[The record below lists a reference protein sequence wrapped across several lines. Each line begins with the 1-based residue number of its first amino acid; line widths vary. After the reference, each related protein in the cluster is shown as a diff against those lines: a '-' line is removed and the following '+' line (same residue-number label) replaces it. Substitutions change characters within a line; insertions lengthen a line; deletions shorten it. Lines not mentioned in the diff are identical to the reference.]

1 MRIKWST
8 GIVIAIAA
16 FITFIMVMVVT
27 MVSDNAYNHDL
38 VTDNYYQKELK
49 YQDNIDATKNLHKL
63 EYPLV
68 IQKVSDGMEV
78 VFPKDLTPEK
88 IKGKV
93 FLYRPSNRALD
104 SEIEINTNQ
113 HSLVISDEALV
124 SGRWDIVIDF
134 TYNNQKYFYK
144 EQIIY

>member
-68 IQKVSDGMEV
+68 IQKVSDGVEV

-88 IKGKV
+88 IKGKI
-93 FLYRPSNRALD
+93 FLYRPSNKALD

>member
-63 EYPLV
+63 AYPLV
-68 IQKVSDGMEV
+68 IQKVSDGVEV

-93 FLYRPSNRALD
+93 FLYRPSNKALD

-134 TYNNQKYFYK
+134 TYNSQKYFYK

>member
-68 IQKVSDGMEV
+68 IQKVSDGVEV

-88 IKGKV
+88 IKGKI
-93 FLYRPSNRALD
+93 FLYRPSNKALD

-113 HSLVISDEALV
+113 YSLVISDEALV

>member
-63 EYPLV
+63 AYPLV
-68 IQKVSDGMEV
+68 IQKVSDGVEV

-93 FLYRPSNRALD
+93 FLYRPSNKALD

>member
-68 IQKVSDGMEV
+68 IQKVSDGVEV

-88 IKGKV
+88 IKGKI
-93 FLYRPSNRALD
+93 FLYRPSNKALD
-104 SEIEINTNQ
+104 SEIEINTNK

>member
-68 IQKVSDGMEV
+68 IQKVSDGVEV
-78 VFPKDLTPEK
+78 VFPIDLTPEK

-93 FLYRPSNRALD
+93 FLYRPSNKALD

>member
-8 GIVIAIAA
+8 GIVIAIVA
-16 FITFIMVMVVT
+16 FITFIMFMVVK

-49 YQDNIDATKNLHKL
+49 YQDNIDATKNLNKL
-63 EYPLV
+63 AHPLV
-68 IQKVSDGMEV
+68 VQKVADGVEV
-78 VFPKDLTPEK
+78 IFPKDLSPEK
-88 IKGKV
+88 IKGAI
-93 FLYRPSNRALD
+93 FLYRPSNKALD
-104 SEIEINTNQ
+104 SHIEININQ
-113 HSLVISDEALV
+113 HKLLISEEALV

>member
-93 FLYRPSNRALD
+93 FLYRPSNKALD

>member
-68 IQKVSDGMEV
+68 IQKVSDGVEV

-88 IKGKV
+88 IKGKNLFV
-93 FLYRPSNRALD
+93 S
-104 SEIEINTNQ
+104 SIEQ
-113 HSLVISDEALV
+113 SF
-124 SGRWDIVIDF
+124 R
-134 TYNNQKYFYK
+134 
-144 EQIIY
+144 

>member
-63 EYPLV
+63 EYPLA
-68 IQKVSDGMEV
+68 IQKVSDGVEV

-93 FLYRPSNRALD
+93 FLYRPSNKTLD